1 MTFTKSRFVSFEDY
15 LATDPSDLPEGFYE
29 YWDGELVE
37 VMTESLFNDTIANFI
52 FVALLELGIPMELVR
67 PGKVEVAVP
76 GRPRTR
82 FPDLTVLDEI
92 HVTLLEKRATI
103 TPKMPPPRV
112 LMEVVSPGNETDEN
126 YLRDYRDKPIQ
137 YAAIGVPE
145 MWRID
150 RSRKWVQVG
159 ILTTG
164 EYQFKTFTDNEFIIS
179 STFPGLSLTA
189 AQVLRAKR

>member
-15 LATDPSDLPEGFYE
+15 LAADPSNLPEGFYE

-37 VMTESLFNDTIANFI
+37 VMMESLFNDTIANFM
-52 FVALLELGIPMELVR
+52 FVVLLEAGVPMELLR
-67 PGKVEVAVP
+67 PGRVEVAVP

-92 HVTLLEKRATI
+92 HITLLEKRATI
-103 TPKMPPPRV
+103 TQKMPPPRV
-112 LMEVVSPGNETDEN
+112 LIEVVSPGKESDDN

-150 RSRKWVQVG
+150 RSRQWVQVG
-159 ILTTG
+159 ILTLDD
-164 EYQFKTFTDNEFIIS
+164 YQFTTFRSDEIIQS
-179 STFPGLSLTA
+179 STFPALNLTA
-189 AQVLRAKR
+189 AQVLQAKR

>member
-15 LATDPSDLPEGFYE
+15 LAADPSDLPEGFYE

-37 VMTESLFNDTIANFI
+37 VMTESLFNDTIANFM
-52 FVALLELGIPMELVR
+52 FVVLLEAGVPMELLR
-67 PGKVEVAVP
+67 PGRVEVAVP

-92 HVTLLEKRATI
+92 HITLLEKRATI
-103 TPKMPPPRV
+103 TQKMPPPRV
-112 LMEVVSPGNETDEN
+112 LIEVVSPSKESDDN
-126 YLRDYRDKPIQ
+126 YLRDYRDNPIQ

-150 RSRKWVQVG
+150 RSRQWVQVG
-159 ILTTG
+159 ILTLG
-164 EYQFKTFTDNEFIIS
+164 DYQFTTFRSDDLIRS
-179 STFPGLSLTA
+179 STFPALNLTA
-189 AQVLRAKR
+189 AQVLQAKR

>member
-67 PGKVEVAVP
+67 PGKIEVAVP

-82 FPDLTVLDEI
+82 FPNLTVLDEI

-150 RSRKWVQVG
+150 RLRKWVQVG

-164 EYQFKTFTDNEFIIS
+164 DYQFKTFTGNEIIIS
-179 STFPGLSLTA
+179 PTFPGLSLTA

>member
-1 MTFTKSRFVSFEDY
+1 MAFTKSRFLSFEDY
-15 LATDPSDLPEGFYE
+15 LAADPSDLPEGFYE

-52 FVALLELGIPMELVR
+52 FLVLFEAGVPMELIR

-76 GRPRTR
+76 GKPRTR
-82 FPDLTVLDEI
+82 FPDLTVLEEV
-92 HVTLLEKRATI
+92 HVILLEKRATI
-103 TPKMPPPRV
+103 TPTMPPPRV
-112 LMEVVSPGNETDEN
+112 WMEVVSPGKETDEN

-150 RSRKWVQVG
+150 RSRQWVQVG
-159 ILTTG
+159 ILIAG
-164 EYQFKTFTDNEFIIS
+164 EYQFKTFTENEIILS
-179 STFPGLSLTA
+179 STFPGLGLTA

>member
-15 LATDPSDLPEGFYE
+15 LAADPSNLPEGFYE

-37 VMTESLFNDTIANFI
+37 VMMESLFNDTIANFM
-52 FVALLELGIPMELVR
+52 FVVLLEAGVPMELLR
-67 PGKVEVAVP
+67 PGRVEVAVP

-92 HVTLLEKRATI
+92 HITLLEKRATI
-103 TPKMPPPRV
+103 TQKMPPPRV
-112 LMEVVSPGNETDEN
+112 LIEVVSPGKESDDN

-150 RSRKWVQVG
+150 RSRQWVQVG
-159 ILTTG
+159 ILTLG
-164 EYQFKTFTDNEFIIS
+164 EYQFTTFRSDEIIQS
-179 STFPGLSLTA
+179 STFPALNLTA
-189 AQVLRAKR
+189 AQVLQAKR

>member
-1 MTFTKSRFVSFEDY
+1 MTFTKSRFVSFEAY
-15 LATDPSDLPEGFYE
+15 LAAEPCDLPEGFYE

-52 FVALLELGIPMELVR
+52 FVVLLEAGVPMELLR

-92 HVTLLEKRATI
+92 HITLLEKRATI

-112 LMEVVSPGNETDEN
+112 LVEVVSPGKETDEN

-137 YAAIGVPE
+137 YAAIGVCE

-150 RSRKWVQVG
+150 PSRQWVQVG
-159 ILTTG
+159 ILTAG
-164 EYQFKTFTDNEFIIS
+164 EYQFKTFTGNEIILS

>member
-15 LATDPSDLPEGFYE
+15 LAADPSDLPEGFYE

-37 VMTESLFNDTIANFI
+37 VMTESLFNDTIANFM
-52 FVALLELGIPMELVR
+52 FVVLLEAGVPMELLR
-67 PGKVEVAVP
+67 PGRVEVAVP

-92 HVTLLEKRATI
+92 HITLLEKRATI
-103 TPKMPPPRV
+103 TQKMPPPRV
-112 LMEVVSPGNETDEN
+112 LIEVVSPSKESDDN
-126 YLRDYRDKPIQ
+126 YLRDYRDNPIQ

-150 RSRKWVQVG
+150 RSRQWVQVG
-159 ILTTG
+159 ILTLG
-164 EYQFKTFTDNEFIIS
+164 DYQFTTFRSDDLIRS
-179 STFPGLSLTA
+179 STFPALNLTA
-189 AQVLRAKR
+189 AQVLQKR

>member
-52 FVALLELGIPMELVR
+52 FLVLFEAGVPMELIR
-67 PGKVEVAVP
+67 PGRVEVAVP
-76 GRPRTR
+76 GNPRTR
-82 FPDLTVLDEI
+82 FPDLTVLEKV

-103 TPKMPPPRV
+103 TPTMPPPRV
-112 LMEVVSPGNETDEN
+112 LMEVVSPGKETDEN
-126 YLRDYRDKPIQ
+126 YLRDYRDKPLQ

-150 RSRKWVQVG
+150 RSRQWVQVG
-159 ILTTG
+159 ILMRG
-164 EYQFKTFTDNEFIIS
+164 DYQFTTFRSDETIRS
-179 STFPGLSLTA
+179 STFPGLNLTA
-189 AQVLRAKR
+189 AQVLQAKR